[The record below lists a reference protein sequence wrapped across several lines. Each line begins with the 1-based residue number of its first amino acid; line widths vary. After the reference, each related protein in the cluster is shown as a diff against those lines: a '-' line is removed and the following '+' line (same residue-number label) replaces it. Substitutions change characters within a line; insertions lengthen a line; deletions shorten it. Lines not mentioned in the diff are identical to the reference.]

1 MDAANY
7 FFQANIYLVI
17 FYLFYI
23 LLLKNETYFRLNR
36 FYLLSAVFSAF
47 VIPYLRLEWLTMDAA
62 GQSLHLNIAV
72 ILSNAAPP
80 QPVSFDWQKIVI
92 PIYFAGTSFAAVLL
106 AFKLWRMKHVLN
118 NPVKGVA
125 FSFFRHKRIDM
136 QLQGYET
143 INKHE
148 EAHITQLHS
157 LDVLLFEV
165 AGVFAWFNPVIYLY
179 KSSIKEVHEYLAD
192 EEAVK
197 YEGDKRKYAL
207 LLLTTA
213 MGGMP
218 AISNPFVKESLTKK
232 RIFMLQKERSGKRSL
247 LRYSLFI
254 PLFAG
259 MVLLSSATINR
270 DNAKPDFGITAT
282 KPEFPGGYAKFAKY
296 LRSSTKYPLLAAK
309 NNIAGK
315 VAMSFIVD
323 QTGQLTQVKVVKGL
337 GYGLDEEAIRLLSN
351 SPKWRPGV
359 INGQPVRFAFDI
371 NINFVPE
378 L

>member
-1 MDAANY
+1 MAAANY

-47 VIPYLRLEWLTMDAA
+47 VIPYLRLEWLTMDAV

-72 ILSNAAPP
+72 ILSGAAPP
-80 QPVSFDWQKIVI
+80 QPGSFNWQKIVI

-136 QLQGYET
+136 QLPGYET

-197 YEGDKRKYAL
+197 CEGDKRKYAL

-232 RIFMLQKERSGKRSL
+232 RIVMLQKERSGKRSL

-259 MVLLSSATINR
+259 MVLLSSAPINR
-270 DNAKPDFGITAT
+270 DTAKPDFGTTAT

-309 NNIAGK
+309 NNIGGK

-359 INGQPVRFAFDI
+359 INGQPVRFAFDM